1 MKKILSLC
9 LVLLL
14 TFSFAACSSTPHVG
28 IDSSALDPFVIG
40 GIGPL
45 TEDRGGYGRS
55 VFQGAQIAVEE
66 INATGGVN
74 GFRLVLNFQDS
85 KGDPKTAVTLYDKLV
100 DNGMKVLLGG
110 VFSDET
116 EALMPIAT
124 QDGLLTISPTSSQSD
139 VLGTAGNG
147 FRICFSDVRLGTI
160 AANFIAD
167 NRLAT
172 KVAVLWSD
180 DVFGGKEQAEAFQS
194 TFEDRGGT
202 VELYEIAEEEPVNVP
217 TDYSTVVTSLQ
228 KNPPEMIYLALSP
241 AESKAFLKAYEWDGA
256 LSSVKIIGSSGLE
269 GLLER
274 AEAPTMLE
282 GMMVATSFVSNDS
295 SPLVQ
300 NFVSAYEEAYNAT
313 PDRYAADGYDAV
325 YAIAEALR
333 KAGITPE
340 NVDNDDFNRKMIS
353 AMTKITVN
361 GITGTMS
368 WTTDG
373 ETTRPASVKIAQS
386 GRYTT
391 FVKTQ

>member
-14 TFSFAACSSTPHVG
+14 ACSFAACSSTPHVG

-45 TEDRGGYGRS
+45 TEDRGDYGRS
-55 VFQGAQIAVEE
+55 VYQGAQIAVEE

-85 KGDPKTAVTLYDKLV
+85 KGDPQTAVTLYEKLL
-100 DNGMKVLLGG
+100 DNDMKVLLGG

-116 EALMPIAT
+116 DALIPIAA
-124 QDGLLTISPTSSQSD
+124 QDGLLMVSPTSSRSD
-139 VLGTAGNG
+139 ALGTTGNG

-167 NRLAT
+167 NRLT
-172 KVAVLWSD
+172 TNVSVIWSD

-194 TFEDRGGT
+194 AFESRGGT
-202 VELYEIAEEEPVNVP
+202 VESYEIPKEEPVNAA
-217 TDYSTVVTSLQ
+217 TDYSSVIDRLQ
-228 KNPPEMIYLALSP
+228 NDPPEMIYLALSP

-256 LSSVKIIGSSGLE
+256 LSPVKIIGSSGLE
-269 GLLER
+269 GMLES

-282 GMMVATSFVSNDS
+282 GTFVVTSFASDEDS
-295 SPLVQ
+295 TLVQ
-300 NFVSAYEEAYNAT
+300 SFVSAYREAYGTT

-325 YAIAEALR
+325 YAIAEGLR

-340 NVDNDDFNRKMIS
+340 NVDNDDFNRKMVS

-373 ETTRPASVKIAQS
+373 ETTRPASVKVIQS

-391 FVKTQ
+391 FVKAQ

>member
-1 MKKILSLC
+1 MKKILSLW
-9 LVLLL
+9 LVLFL
-14 TFSFAACSSTPHVG
+14 TFSLVACSSTPHVG

-45 TEDRGGYGRS
+45 TEDRGAYGRS
-55 VFQGAQIAVEE
+55 VYQGAQIAVEE

-85 KGDPKTAVTLYDKLV
+85 KGDPQTAVTLYDKLV

-116 EALMPIAT
+116 EALMPLAT
-124 QDGLLTISPTSSQSD
+124 QDGLLTISPTSSRSD
-139 VLGTAGNG
+139 VLGTSGNG
-147 FRICFSDVRLGTI
+147 FRICFSDLRLGTI

-202 VELYEIAEEEPVNVP
+202 VESYEMIEEEPVNVP
-217 TDYSTVVTSLQ
+217 TDYSTIINRLQ
-228 KNPPEMIYLALSP
+228 KNPPEMIYLAMSP
-241 AESKAFLKAYEWDGA
+241 VESKAFLKAYEWDGA

-274 AEAPTMLE
+274 ADAPTMLE

-300 NFVSAYEEAYNAT
+300 NFVSAYREAYETA

-361 GITGTMS
+361 GMTGTMS

-373 ETTRPASVKIAQS
+373 ETTRPASVKIIQS
-386 GRYTT
+386 GKYTA
-391 FVKTQ
+391 FVKEP